1 MADPHYYPNSNYFPP
16 PPGDST
22 HNLNATPTP
31 YNPADYPPPPGAA
44 PPQPY
49 AYGAVPPPAPGAEQY
64 APRPRRA
71 DDNVSISTLPTDPN
85 DAHKGGFDEPQLWL
99 HRV

>member
-1 MADPHYYPNSNYFPP
+1 MPDPHYYPSNDNNNYYPP

-22 HNLNATPTP
+22 YNLNSTHAP

-49 AYGAVPPPAPGAEQY
+49 AYGAAPPGPGPEQY
-64 APRPRRA
+64 TPRPRRA
-71 DDNVSISTLPTDPN
+71 DDNVSTLPIDAN
-85 DAHKGGFDEPQLWL
+85 HAHKGGFGGSQL
-99 HRV
+99 

>member
-1 MADPHYYPNSNYFPP
+1 MADPNYYPNNAYYTP
-16 PPGDST
+16 PPGDMT
-22 HNLNATPTP
+22 PNMAATPAP

-49 AYGAVPPPAPGAEQY
+49 AYGAAPPPGPGPGPGAEQY

-71 DDNVSISTLPTDPN
+71 DENVSSSLPTDPN
-85 DAHKGGFDEPQLWL
+85 LTHKGGFNEPQL
-99 HRV
+99 

>member
-1 MADPHYYPNSNYFPP
+1 MADPHYYPNNNYFPP

-22 HNLNATPTP
+22 YNLNGGTPVS

-49 AYGAVPPPAPGAEQY
+49 AYGATPPGPGPGPGPDQY

-71 DDNVSISTLPTDPN
+71 DDNVSSSTLPTDAN
-85 DAHKGGFDEPQLWL
+85 HAHKGGFNEPQL
-99 HRV
+99 